1 MNDSDTTNRDGMS
14 RRSTLALATSVAA
27 LGVALI
33 ERRGIYGRSRR
44 RAALVEMVRVADVVI
59 TGQAYSKVAAVVEAE
74 KAIDRALAQK
84 KGATCAIQGGKP
96 LAVWH

>member
-14 RRSTLALATSVAA
+14 RRGTLALATSVAA
-27 LGVALI
+27 LGVALF

-84 KGATCAIQGGKP
+84 KVRLVPSKGETP
-96 LAVWH
+96 